1 MRGTKFLLIT
11 AYFCDVSKYC
21 DLISSPDFRL
31 SVIVLSSDL
40 TPSSID
46 VSAMISRC
54 FLTAPYYDS
63 ISLNTAANKF
73 NSGFI
78 KHFKFYEKLIVCE
91 SHYLSSQRG

>member
-11 AYFCDVSKYC
+11 AYYC
-21 DLISSPDFRL
+21 DLISSPDFRF
-31 SVIVLSSDL
+31 SVVVLSSDL